1 MWQPSINQRVQS
13 SQATTPRRAIAIAS
27 VTVLSTAQNP
37 LEHDDRQEDSP
48 SSTPRLRNEDGRREE
63 ARDAV
68 CRREE
73 AHDEGC
79 RRDEDSNEAGRREEA
94 RSEVCRR
101 EDDSNEAVRREE
113 ARSEGRRREDDSNEG
128 GRREEA
134 RSEVCRRE
142 DDSNED
148 GRREEARSEVCRR
161 EGDSNEDGRRE
172 EARSEDHRGEAPG
185 HQSLGPRAARAR
197 PPGDVATGWKHVA
210 SDIEVAAPV
219 VTLGSRLARLTAGQ
233 SRALPGHRGRASRSS
248 MGLASCYARTVLK
261 RVDTRPPATNV
272 SATRLSA
279 MPSAI
284 DGACSPSPAVPVF
297 AGVGAGSVP
306 P

>member
-128 GRREEA
+128 GRRE
-134 RSEVCRRE
+134 
-142 DDSNED
+142 D
-148 GRREEARSEVCRR
+148 
-161 EGDSNEDGRRE
+161 DSNEDGRRE

-219 VTLGSRLARLTAGQ
+219 VTLGSRLARREAGQ

>member
-128 GRREEA
+128 GRRE
-134 RSEVCRRE
+134 

-219 VTLGSRLARLTAGQ
+219 VTLGSRLARREAGQ